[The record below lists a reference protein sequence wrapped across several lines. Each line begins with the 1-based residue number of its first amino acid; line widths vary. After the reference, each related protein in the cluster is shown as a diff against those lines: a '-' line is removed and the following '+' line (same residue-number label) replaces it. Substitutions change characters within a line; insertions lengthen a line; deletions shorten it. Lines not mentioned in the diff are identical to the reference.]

1 MTKIFIEPQW
11 DEDTWSDAMAKDY
24 EAIAKAQYAF
34 TQALNNDDLSRVII
48 ASPHMK
54 YELI

>member
-1 MTKIFIEPQW
+1 
-11 DEDTWSDAMAKDY
+11 MAKDY